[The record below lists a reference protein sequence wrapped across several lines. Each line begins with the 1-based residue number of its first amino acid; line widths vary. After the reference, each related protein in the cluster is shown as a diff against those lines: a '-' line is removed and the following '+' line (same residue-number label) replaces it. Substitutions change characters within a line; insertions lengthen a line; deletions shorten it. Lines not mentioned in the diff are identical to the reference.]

1 MKTIKDDDKPDDGSN
16 RGSGNGL
23 FTVLAV
29 LAWAIVPAAIFSGLV
44 AITYSGSGSS
54 SLNLLVLLF
63 LIFPAGCI
71 YEAIGLGTFSLWNAA
86 MPGPMWLIV
95 GTLAY
100 VYGLV
105 LVLVIRGLWR
115 LIRGGKANL
124 TEA

>member
-1 MKTIKDDDKPDDGSN
+1 MKTIKDGEKPGHGSN
-16 RGSGNGL
+16 RGSESGL
-23 FTVLAV
+23 SPVLAV
-29 LAWAIVPAAIFSGLV
+29 LGWAIVPAAIFSGLV
-44 AITYSGSGSS
+44 AITYSGGGSS

-71 YEAIGLGTFSLWNAA
+71 YEALGLGAFSLWNGV

-124 TEA
+124 TKA